1 MRIIIT
7 LLITIYASCVSAQK
21 LDYNGIRTG
30 TLKMLINEYN
40 VFDLG
45 LASMALEA
53 MNSKSTDYNE
63 FGKKILKDSPH
74 LKESVEVSRI
84 GQMESINCQVNFIV
98 DTQGKLTIRVEAED
112 GKTILEFGNSMHQ
125 DLSFMSEEDDIGFYI
140 AIGDLDNDVPI
151 GAIELDDYGYTKI
164 YTGNLTYI
172 GDIEVTYFMANKELT
187 TKNIE
192 VIKQIKQKIQKLFK
206 PDEDGVLILECEQ

>member
-63 FGKKILKDSPH
+63 FGKK
-74 LKESVEVSRI
+74 
-84 GQMESINCQVNFIV
+84 
-98 DTQGKLTIRVEAED
+98 
-112 GKTILEFGNSMHQ
+112 
-125 DLSFMSEEDDIGFYI
+125 Y
-140 AIGDLDNDVPI
+140 
-151 GAIELDDYGYTKI
+151 
-164 YTGNLTYI
+164 
-172 GDIEVTYFMANKELT
+172 
-187 TKNIE
+187 
-192 VIKQIKQKIQKLFK
+192 
-206 PDEDGVLILECEQ
+206 